1 MALHLLSLLSMPDSN
16 DRPDDEVHKKVVY
29 ERVSTSGTTK
39 QNVIILVVIA
49 VIALG
54 LIAWIL
60 MHLHH

>member
-1 MALHLLSLLSMPDSN
+1 MADLN

-29 ERVSTSGTTK
+29 ERVSTSGTSR
-39 QNVIILVVIA
+39 QNLAAIIIIA
-49 VIALG
+49 VIALA

>member
-1 MALHLLSLLSMPDSN
+1 MPDPN

-39 QNVIILVVIA
+39 QNVIILVVIG
-49 VIALG
+49 VIALA